1 MYKRR
6 VLQILRGLPEESH
19 LWRVIY
25 TILVIG

>member
-6 VLQILRGLPEESH
+6 VQQILSRLPEDSH

-25 TILVIG
+25 TILVLG